1 MTELV
6 PLLYP
11 PARPR
16 VVQETGPRRLV
27 AMPVAG
33 RSNRRVKVLEV
44 KRSSSKQNAV
54 LWEEFCAIL
63 GQGHP

>member
-11 PARPR
+11 PALPQ
-16 VVQETGPRRLV
+16 VVQQTVPRRPV
-27 AMPVAG
+27 AMPIAG

-44 KRSSSKQNAV
+44 RRSSSKQNAV